1 MTAFQ
6 ILLPAFIASL
16 ILTGIHAYLGV
27 HVVERGVIFVDLSL
41 AQIAAL
47 GLTVAYLAGYDIH
60 TSHQAYLF
68 SLGFTFIGAAI
79 FAFTRTHRKTRIP
92 QEAIIGI
99 VYAVSAAVAILLMS
113 KATQETEHLK
123 EMLVGNILAVSW
135 YEIAKTAVMYSLV
148 GLFHFVFRRRFLL
161 ISMDEPE
168 AERQGVNIRFWDFLF
183 YMSFGF
189 VVTSSVAIA
198 GVLLVFCFLIVPSV
212 AAMLFSEP
220 LGDRLDD
227 GRGRLGRGRRAV
239 FRAGPSDRRHDRR
252 DLRSGAASGR
262 HLPCALLS
270 WRRHSVIREAR
281 ETAAPVLPNIV
292 GRGMTAYSLR
302 RLFVTCLD
310 PGDMDCHV
318 DDQRPEHRQQA
329 RDQLGMAMLGLR
341 KQVAG
346 ADEEEEAAEQRQ
358 HQAKL
363 CLVQRK
369 EEGRDNAEGRGHR
382 IDQQPPERLPAL
394 PRVLEDHAHGVDA
407 VREVVRQDRHRH
419 HYAHRRG
426 RLESQSDPHAVEE
439 AVDGKTARPQP
450 GRCALGGGVILE
462 RVGVEQDDAVE
473 QHVQQE
479 TRRDNRGDRGRAV
492 TFRAEL
498 QGLGQQIEEG
508 HADHGAGTEAED
520 EVQLVVPLQGEQPA
534 QQGRE
539 DSGKA

>member
-123 EMLVGNILAVSW
+123 VMLVGNILAVSW

-212 AAMLFSEP
+212 AAMLFSE
-220 LGDRLDD
+220 
-227 GRGRLGRGRRAV
+227 RLGVRLAIGWTMGAV
-239 FRAGPSDRRHDRR
+239 VSAGGVALSFVL
-252 DLRSGAASGR
+252 DLPTGATIVATFGAALLLVATYR
-262 HLPCALLS
+262 ALFF
-270 WRRHSVIREAR
+270 RGAAIR
-281 ETAAPVLPNIV
+281 
-292 GRGMTAYSLR
+292 
-302 RLFVTCLD
+302 
-310 PGDMDCHV
+310 
-318 DDQRPEHRQQA
+318 
-329 RDQLGMAMLGLR
+329 
-341 KQVAG
+341 
-346 ADEEEEAAEQRQ
+346 
-358 HQAKL
+358 
-363 CLVQRK
+363 
-369 EEGRDNAEGRGHR
+369 
-382 IDQQPPERLPAL
+382 
-394 PRVLEDHAHGVDA
+394 
-407 VREVVRQDRHRH
+407 
-419 HYAHRRG
+419 
-426 RLESQSDPHAVEE
+426 
-439 AVDGKTARPQP
+439 
-450 GRCALGGGVILE
+450 
-462 RVGVEQDDAVE
+462 
-473 QHVQQE
+473 
-479 TRRDNRGDRGRAV
+479 
-492 TFRAEL
+492 
-498 QGLGQQIEEG
+498 
-508 HADHGAGTEAED
+508 
-520 EVQLVVPLQGEQPA
+520 
-534 QQGRE
+534 
-539 DSGKA
+539 